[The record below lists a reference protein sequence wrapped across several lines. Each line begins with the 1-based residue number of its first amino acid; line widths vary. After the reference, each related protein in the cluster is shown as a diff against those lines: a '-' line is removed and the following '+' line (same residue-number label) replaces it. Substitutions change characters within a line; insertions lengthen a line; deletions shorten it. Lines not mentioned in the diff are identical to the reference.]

1 MILIKVS
8 GEIGRIGDRF
18 LNSSSPT
25 SFIPNITQIIGL
37 INSIIGYIRLD
48 SYSFSKV
55 REALKELEK
64 KVIVKKIYVVKV
76 PNVLDLGILRITH
89 DKSRIKENLTTSIG
103 YQYLYNFEYVI
114 EIEFTE
120 KELEER
126 FLENLK
132 NNKTVYTPILGSS
145 ECLINVEII
154 DKIENFEYYCS
165 REDDL
170 SPIENQ
176 TYILLNGYEKDYLY
190 AIKMKNE
197 L

>member
-1 MILIKVS
+1 MVLIKIS

-48 SYSFSKV
+48 NYSFSKI
-55 REALKELEK
+55 REALKDLEK
-64 KVIVKKIYVVKV
+64 KVIVKKIYIIKM
-76 PNVLDLGILRITH
+76 PGALDFSILRITH
-89 DKSRIKENLTTSIG
+89 DKNRIKEELTTSIG

-114 EIEFTE
+114 EIEFKD
-120 KELEER
+120 KELEKI
-126 FLENLK
+126 FLENLR
-132 NNKTVYTPILGSS
+132 NNKIVYTPILGSS
-145 ECLINVEII
+145 ECLVNVEIT
-154 DKIENFEYYCS
+154 DNVESFEYYCS
-165 REDDL
+165 REEDL
-170 SPIENQ
+170 NLTENQ

-190 AIKMKNE
+190 AIHMKDE